1 MSENGYEIGVR
12 ELIRKMHGLGMIWST
27 GNGRKEPTR
36 KAIRL
41 GYLDVKKSE
50 FTDKYGTPRDTPTI
64 IVTENGQKYIW
75 GILREESR
83 Q

>member
-12 ELIRKMHGLGMIWST
+12 KLTRKMHSLGMIWST
-27 GNGRKEPTR
+27 GNSRKEPTR
-36 KAIRL
+36 KAIRS
-41 GYLDVKKSE
+41 GYLDVRKSE

-64 IVTENGQKYIW
+64 IVTGKGRKYIW
-75 GILREESR
+75 DILRTEN